1 MLVVWSLSGLKR
13 TKRGRVIIDEF
24 SLREI
29 YFLYGGR
36 QVTDVEYGRPSGS
49 HDEGRLFHRVVAD
62 RDDQIGT
69 INRSMQI
76 VAFRAVPM

>member
-1 MLVVWSLSGLKR
+1 
-13 TKRGRVIIDEF
+13 
-24 SLREI
+24 
-29 YFLYGGR
+29 
-36 QVTDVEYGRPSGS
+36 
-49 HDEGRLFHRVVAD
+49 VAD